1 MAIAGRRA
9 RSYAIQR
16 SGAGVHEGDGGP
28 GLADGAGWAY
38 RFRYLLDGQRWDIDW
53 AAGASVRNDFGG
65 DDPVAGLAALA
76 EAIPPA
82 AKKASAEKEPMKK
95 AASAQADQKAAAP
108 AAKPARKPARATA
121 G

>member
-9 RSYAIQR
+9 RSYAIRR
-16 SGAGVHEGDGGP
+16 SGVRVHEGDGGQ
-28 GLADGAGWAY
+28 GLAGGAGRAC
-38 RFRYLLDGQRWDIDW
+38 RFRYLPDGQRRDNDR

-76 EAIPPA
+76 GAIPPA
-82 AKKASAEKEPMKK
+82 AKKASAGKEPMKK

-108 AAKPARKPARATA
+108 AAKPARKPARAKA

>member
-1 MAIAGRRA
+1 V
-9 RSYAIQR
+9 
-16 SGAGVHEGDGGP
+16 GVPEGDGGQ
-28 GLADGAGWAY
+28 GLVDGAGRAY
-38 RFRYLLDGQRWDIDW
+38 RFRCLLDGQRRDNDR
-53 AAGASVRNDFGG
+53 AADASVRNDFGG

-82 AKKASAEKEPMKK
+82 AKKASAEKEPMQK

-108 AAKPARKPARATA
+108 AAEPARKPARAKA